1 MEDIDR
7 LFISS
12 ERYCCCFV
20 ISNYS
25 SSSTSS
31 ISSSL
36 FLFGVHNS
44 TVTANKNQTLNVHNT
59 RVSLSFAIVKGQ

>member
-12 ERYCCCFV
+12 ENIVVVLSLV
-20 ISNYS
+20 IIAVVALVVYHH
-25 SSSTSS
+25 
-31 ISSSL
+31 L
-36 FLFGVHNS
+36 YFYLVHNS

-59 RVSLSFAIVKGQ
+59 RVSLSFEIVKRQ